1 MTYANTSFAKM
12 TFAGAIKDGLAK
24 YAQFKGVASRRT
36 FWYWRLFMFLVSLI
50 ATVIDAVLAKKLGQD
65 PNLFVPVEG
74 VTALALLL
82 PDLAVTARRLHDVGR
97 SALLLLWQLLPL
109 GLGVATISL
118 FVTENPN
125 LASGADPVFSPLLT
139 NLTMALLFT
148 TSAAS
153 VFFLVLLLSK
163 TKTRAEGNKFAPE
176 SDGSDSA
183 PALVGW

>member
-1 MTYANTSFAKM
+1 MSFTNTTFTKM
-12 TFAGAIKDGLAK
+12 TFAGAIRDGLAK
-24 YAQFKGVASRRT
+24 YVQFKGVASRRA
-36 FWYWRLFMFLVSLI
+36 FWYWRLFMFLVSLV

-74 VTALALLL
+74 ITALALLL

-109 GLGVATISL
+109 GLAVATIAL
-118 FVTENPN
+118 FVVENPD
-125 LASGADPVFSPLLT
+125 LGSGANPVFSPLLT
-139 NLTMALLFT
+139 NLTMAMLFT